1 MFNMMKKIDIYDI
14 TFIEISYKQ
23 KKTDG
28 VEFIIVQQFYNLSSI
43 QNISHS
49 SGKCLFLMISDNSVC
64 IYIHIYT
71 NINQ

>member
-23 KKTDG
+23 KKPDG

-43 QNISHS
+43 
-49 SGKCLFLMISDNSVC
+49 
-64 IYIHIYT
+64 
-71 NINQ
+71 